1 MCGRGQISLYYTALM
16 SYDKSSM
23 DRLEAWRL
31 DVQEDIHE
39 TEWEMACLKAKKQSI
54 NTRMKL
60 LQHKWLMRSY
70 SSPIESLVP

>member
-39 TEWEMACLKAKKQSI
+39 TEWEMACLKAQKQSI

-60 LQHKWLMRSY
+60 LQHKWLMKTY
-70 SSPIESLVP
+70 ITPVY